1 MKSLFFDVS
10 VTRILA
16 TKALGAY
23 FPSVYFSRL
32 SPVRY
37 AELPEPRLPGADW
50 VRVRPKLAGICGADL
65 SLFFV
70 KASPSISIA
79 ALPGVP
85 RAFMGHELI
94 GTVVEAGPGVK
105 DLEPG
110 ERVTMQRYLPCCSM
124 LEITPACGP
133 CRAGNYTL
141 CENFCARTM
150 PANLGAGFSERF
162 VAHASQLIKVPDAIS
177 DEEAVLIEPA
187 SVSLHAVLRR
197 PPAAGEKVLV
207 IGAGTIGLNV
217 IQFARA
223 VCPEATISVLERI
236 PFKKDLARRLG
247 ADAVLEG
254 DPYDAAARA
263 TGGKVYRGALK
274 NTTML
279 GGFDLIYDCVGHDAT
294 VHDALRWLKARGTY
308 VMIGNQL
315 SPVTFDQTPLWNQE
329 LTMLGVNSHGMETFD
344 GRQISSFNL
353 TMEMIMDK
361 RITLDGF
368 ITHRFTLD
376 DYQAAF
382 RLALEKPGQVI
393 KIVFEMS

>member
-10 VTRILA
+10 VARILA
-16 TKALGAY
+16 TKALGRY

-37 AELPEPRLPGADW
+37 AELPEPKLPGAHW
-50 VRVRPKLAGICGADL
+50 VRVKPKLAGICGADL

-94 GTVVEAGPGVK
+94 GTVDEVGSGVK
-105 DLEPG
+105 GLKAGD
-110 ERVTMQRYLPCCSM
+110 RVTMQRYLPCCSM
-124 LEITPACGP
+124 LEIDPPCGP

-141 CENFCARTM
+141 CENFSAGKM

-177 DEEAVLIEPA
+177 DEQAVLIEPA

-197 PPAAGEKVLV
+197 PPLSGEKVLV
-207 IGAGTIGLNV
+207 IGAGTIGLGV

-223 VCPEATISVLERI
+223 ICPEAVIHVLERI
-236 PFKKDLARRLG
+236 PFKQDLARRLG
-247 ADAVLEG
+247 ADFVLEG
-254 DPYDAAARA
+254 DPYDAAAKA
-263 TGGKVYRGALK
+263 TGGKVYRGPLK

-279 GGFDLIYDCVGHDAT
+279 GGFDLIYDCVGYNAT
-294 VHDALRWLKARGTY
+294 VHDSLRWLKSRGAY

-315 SPVTFDQTPLWNQE
+315 SPITFDQTPLWNQE
-329 LTMLGVNSHGMETFD
+329 LTMLGVNAHGMETYQE
-344 GRQISSFNL
+344 RTLSSFGL
-353 TMEMIMDK
+353 AMEMIADK

-368 ITHRFTLD
+368 ITQRFQLD

-382 RLALEKPGQVI
+382 RLALEKPGHVI
-393 KIVFEMS
+393 KVIFEM